1 LKIAI
6 LGSEGFVGRNL
17 VEDLSS
23 QFVVLSSSRRLEH
36 LKGKKDCFF
45 FDIDQVDSW
54 QVLRD
59 INPSCIIN
67 CIGYGVV
74 RTQQDTVRMIEVN
87 YLRTI
92 EFYRYISLHLP
103 AAYLIHI
110 GSAFE
115 YDLEL
120 ENLSEFSVCLPKTH
134 YGISKYLSSQYL
146 LSVDSPVEFTI
157 IRPFNMFGPYE
168 HQSKLLPSLIL
179 AQRNKEPISLSE
191 GNQKRDYF
199 FVKDLSALLS
209 TLISNKSK
217 RISQIINVG
226 RGKPLSIKQ
235 LAEPLRELLP
245 SFHPSFWLWDSLP
258 DRKGE
263 SLSFFNNS
271 LVARETGMEFTD
283 LNKALK
289 LTINYYWNV

>member
-23 QFVVLSSSRRLEH
+23 QFVVLSSSRKLEH
-36 LKGKKDCFF
+36 LKENKECFF
-45 FDIDQVDSW
+45 FDMDQVDSW
-54 QVLRD
+54 QVLKE

-74 RTQQDTVRMIEVN
+74 RAQQDAARMMEVN

-92 EFYRYISLHLP
+92 EFYGYISLHLP
-103 AAYLIHI
+103 ATYLIHM

-120 ENLSEFSVCLPKTH
+120 GKLTELSICMPRTS
-134 YGISKYLSSQYL
+134 YGISKYLSSRYL
-146 LSVDSPVEFTI
+146 LSVDSPVQFTI
-157 IRPFNMFGPYE
+157 IRPFNMFGPHE
-168 HQSKLLPSLIL
+168 HKSKLLPSLIL
-179 AQRNKEPISLSE
+179 AQRNKAPISLSE
-191 GNQKRDYF
+191 GNQKRDYV
-199 FVKDLSALLS
+199 FVKDLSSLLS
-209 TLISNKSK
+209 TLIRDKSK
-217 RISQIINVG
+217 RTNQIINVG

-235 LAEPLRELLP
+235 LVEPLRELLP
-245 SFHPSFWLWDSLP
+245 SFNPSFWQWGALP
-258 DRKGE
+258 NRRGE
-263 SLSFFNNS
+263 SLAFFNDS
-271 LVARETGMEFTD
+271 LAARETGIVFTD
-283 LNKALK
+283 INKALE